1 MNSFK
6 YRVVL
11 DLPEDQEVFADILIP
26 SNVTAVEL
34 YNHIISEFK
43 FSGMQMAS
51 FFLSNDEWDKGE
63 EISLMD
69 MSEDGSMKT
78 MDKVILNEIHSEKE
92 DKMLLVYDFL
102 RMWIFLIELV
112 DISDEVITEA
122 KTVIRFGDAPDEE
135 SKEMIG
141 GEDLLG
147 EVPQDD
153 DFDYGL
159 GDEYKLDDDDSDYL
173 DEFDNID
180 DYDI

>member
-1 MNSFK
+1 MNSYK

-11 DLPEDQEVFADILIP
+11 DLAEDQEVFADILIP
-26 SNVTAVEL
+26 SNANANTL

-51 FFLSNDEWDKGE
+51 FFLSNDNWDKGE
-63 EISLMD
+63 EISFMD
-69 MSEDGSMKT
+69 MSEDGSMRT
-78 MDKVILNEIHSEKE
+78 MDKTVLNEIQLDKG

-112 DISDEVITEA
+112 EISEEVITEA
-122 KTVIRFGDAPDEE
+122 KTIIRFGDAPDEE

-147 EVPQDD
+147 EVPKDE

-159 GDEYKLDDDDSDYL
+159 GDEYDLGDDDESL